1 MRRPPPPGRR
11 LSPTAR
17 QVTATVVLAA
27 LAIGAGLAA
36 ALLPEWAPPARILR
50 ALLLGVFALRVPG
63 SVVVGTVAVLIG
75 AVLSAFQ
82 APGFEPGMV
91 LVLIA
96 ATGIAVGFVRS
107 RDRLG
112 LQGSAGDLM
121 IVDLRDRLSAHGRIP
136 QLPAGWRVDTELRPA
151 FAAVLAH
158 GYSGTGPTMKRY
170 ARLFRE
176 RFSCDILTPDL
187 RGHGRSE
194 GGYIGFGLR
203 DAEDLRLWIDRV
215 AVLRGSELPVVLF
228 GVSMG
233 GAAVLGAAGTDL
245 PPNVACAVSDCAFSD
260 ARAILAYKARRLY
273 HIPAFPAVDALR
285 TAPALLARY
294 DLAEAS
300 PRRSAARAAVPL
312 LLIHGEADTFVP
324 PSMARELYDAAP
336 RGRAELYLVPEAGHA
351 EAYRTAGGAYADRV
365 ETFVRA
371 SLAGC

>member
-1 MRRPPPPGRR
+1 MN
-11 LSPTAR
+11 
-17 QVTATVVLAA
+17 ATTLAA
-27 LAIGAGLAA
+27 IAALPLILYFVTGFVFYFIAVARSKKAFLDDDPSRPDSLSLPDEALSRWWEEQPKTEVRIRSADGLELAA
-36 ALLPEWAPPARILR
+36 DWLP
-50 ALLLGVFALRVPG
+50 
-63 SVVVGTVAVLIG
+63 
-75 AVLSAFQ
+75 
-82 APGFEPGMV
+82 APGG
-91 LVLIA
+91 
-96 ATGIAVGFVRS
+96 
-107 RDRLG
+107 
-112 LQGSAGDLM
+112 
-121 IVDLRDRLSAHGRIP
+121 
-136 QLPAGWRVDTELRPA
+136 ELRPA

-285 TAPALLARY
+285 TATALLARY